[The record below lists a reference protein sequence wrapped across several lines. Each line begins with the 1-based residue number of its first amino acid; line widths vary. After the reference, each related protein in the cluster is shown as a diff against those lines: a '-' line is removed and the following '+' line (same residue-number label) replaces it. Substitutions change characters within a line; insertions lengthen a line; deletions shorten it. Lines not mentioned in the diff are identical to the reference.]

1 MNSAAVWSLFMDLV
15 KDIWEKF
22 GPFAALLI
30 LFLAYH
36 EIRTN
41 RLWKERLQDK
51 DKEIDRL
58 VAERN
63 RLQEIIHPERKTSE
77 DKNA

>member
-1 MNSAAVWSLFMDLV
+1 MNSAVVWSLFIDLV
-15 KDIWEKF
+15 KDVWEKF

-30 LFLAYH
+30 LFFAYH

-51 DKEIDRL
+51 DKEIDRV

-63 RLQEIIHPERKTSE
+63 RLQEIIYPERKTSE
-77 DKNA
+77 DKDA

>member
-1 MNSAAVWSLFMDLV
+1 MDLV
-15 KDIWEKF
+15 KDVWEKF

-30 LFLAYH
+30 LFVAYH
-36 EIRTN
+36 EIRMS

-51 DKEIDRL
+51 EKEINRV

-63 RLQEIIHPERKTSE
+63 RLQAIVFPERKTSE
-77 DKNA
+77 DENA